1 MQDVARER
9 ALRRKV
15 SERQGRVARLGAAL
29 RRLDSQPGLVEA
41 ARRARQRL
49 PGDSSYG
56 DPLSTAGNEAPD
68 LLARQLATLNAER
81 PSMVRELGFSA
92 LQMWQGLSEA
102 QGRGYGDREL
112 AIVFSDIVE
121 FSTWALEV
129 GDASAL
135 QLLREVDLALVSV
148 IDARGGAVVKRLGD
162 GIMATFPLA
171 QSALDAAH
179 EGHAAVAHIDVEGHT
194 PLLRTGIHV
203 GRPRRLGGDY
213 FGVDVNVAAR
223 VAAAARGGEVLVTES
238 VPAHLDA
245 GRVNLRRRW
254 RFQAKGTPERL
265 KVYIAEPTPGAA

>member
-1 MQDVARER
+1 MSRRGGR
-9 ALRRKV
+9 A
-15 SERQGRVARLGAAL
+15 ARLGAAL
-29 RRLDSQPGLVEA
+29 RRLDSQPGLVTA
-41 ARRARQRL
+41 AQRARHRL

-56 DPLSTAGNEAPD
+56 DPLSTAGSEPPD
-68 LLARQLATLNAER
+68 LLARQLATLSAER
-81 PSMVRELGFSA
+81 PSVLRELGFSA

-121 FSTWALEV
+121 FSTWALRA

-148 IDARGGAVVKRLGD
+148 IDAGGGAVVKRLGD
-162 GIMATFPLA
+162 GIMATFPRP

-179 EGHAAVAHIDVEGHT
+179 EGHAAVARIEVDGHT

-245 GRVNLRRRW
+245 ERVSLRRRW
-254 RFQAKGTPERL
+254 RFQAKGAPEDL
-265 KVYIAEPTPGAA
+265 KVYVAEPAVDAA